1 MRKASDAVIWQK
13 RNKARVKA
21 HKLAWY
27 YRNRTI
33 INTMYSKGDFGAFVK
48 VSQG

>member
-1 MRKASDAVIWQK
+1 MKVSFKIISWQK

-27 YRNRTI
+27 YKKRKI
-33 INTMYSKGDFGAFVK
+33 INTMHSKGV
-48 VSQG
+48 